1 MNPGGYFPRPSHKGK
16 KTGSHTECQQR
27 MQQFPADSKTN
38 GMLPGLAQFIHAGRS
53 LMGIGAGEKP
63 HFRVVLAMG
72 ARPLTGRG
80 RMRHAEF
87 VGSEHDIPWL
97 AGAVR
102 DQPYL
107 AAVSGGADSVAM
119 LHLLLDAGFTKL
131 VVCHL
136 DHRLR
141 GRASTEDAKFV
152 ARMAAQ
158 FGGLPCEIGR
168 IDVKALMKERGES
181 METAARHARHRF
193 FAECSRKYQ
202 CPRIL
207 LAHHAEDQAETILWN
222 LLRGSHGLKGMREEQ
237 RLVVQDTPI
246 SLIRP
251 LLGVRRASLVAWL
264 KERGIRWREDA
275 SNREPVAVRNRLLNE
290 VIPLMNE
297 GSCRDSVAALVRAA
311 GDFTEMAEDVSQCLD
326 LPSLLDPAGRLHVP
340 SLRKRS
346 VGMQREALRQYLIAA
361 GVASI
366 DRSLLEQAVGLL
378 DHQRSAVVNL
388 PGGRR
393 LRRREGR
400 LWIAD

>member
-1 MNPGGYFPRPSHKGK
+1 
-16 KTGSHTECQQR
+16 
-27 MQQFPADSKTN
+27 
-38 GMLPGLAQFIHAGRS
+38 
-53 LMGIGAGEKP
+53 
-63 HFRVVLAMG
+63 
-72 ARPLTGRG
+72 
-80 RMRHAEF
+80 MRHVEF
-87 VGSEHDIPWL
+87 VGSEPDIPWL

-119 LHLLLDAGFTKL
+119 LHILLDAGFTQL

-141 GRASTEDAKFV
+141 GRASTEDARFV
-152 ARMAAQ
+152 MRMAAR
-158 FGGLPCEIGR
+158 FGLPCEIGR
-168 IDVKALMKERGES
+168 VDVKAVMKERGES

-193 FAECSRKYQ
+193 FAECSRKHQ

-222 LLRGSHGLKGMREEQ
+222 LLRGSHGLKGMSDEQ
-237 RLVVQDTPI
+237 VIFVQNTPI
-246 SLIRP
+246 TLIRP
-251 LLGVRRASLVAWL
+251 FLGVRRAALVAWL
-264 KERGIRWREDA
+264 QEREIRWREDA
-275 SNREPVAVRNRLLNE
+275 SNREPVALRNRLRNE

-297 GSCRDSVAALVRAA
+297 VSGRDSVAALVRAA
-311 GDFTEMAEDVSQCLD
+311 GDFAELAGELSQSLD

-340 SLRKRS
+340 SLRKCS
-346 VGMQREALRQYLIAA
+346 AGMQREALRQFLIAG

-366 DRSLLEQAVGLL
+366 DRRLLDQALGLL
-378 DHQRSAVVNL
+378 DHQRSAVINL
-388 PGGRR
+388 PGGKR